1 MKDSFQPILKMLT
14 LMVGLLLSVT
24 LLTAVLIGAIVM
36 VFSGGSLTPLNQ
48 INTSEVQN
56 LTVAVSE
63 TYRGVVPK
71 EGLWMAPEWSSVDQE
86 PNAEDIKYGKEL
98 VANTAA
104 YLGPNGKVKKISNGM
119 NCQNCH
125 LNAGTAPLGNNYSAV
140 ASTYPKVR
148 ARSGQMEDVEKRIND
163 CFERSLNGK
172 ALENNSKEMVAMVA
186 YMKWLGKDVPKGE
199 SPKGVGIYEVP
210 FLDRAADPVK
220 GKAVYD
226 RQCQSCHMADGQGMP
241 KPDKSGHIY
250 PPLWGD
256 NSYNDGAGL
265 FRMSR
270 FAGYVKTN
278 MPLGATFERPI
289 LTDEEAWDVAAY
301 VNSLPRPKK
310 DIRKDWPDI
319 SKKPIDH
326 PFGPFSDDFTEEQ
339 HKFGPFKPIKEARAS
354 ASK

>member
-14 LMVGLLLSVT
+14 MMVGLLLSVT
-24 LLTAVLIGAIVM
+24 LLTAILIGVIVM
-36 VFSGGSLTPLNQ
+36 VFSGGSLPPLNPTQ
-48 INTSEVQN
+48 PTDMQA
-56 LTVAVSE
+56 VAVAVVD
-63 TYRGVVPK
+63 TYKGVIPK
-71 EGLWMAPEWSSVDQE
+71 EGIWMAPDWSSVDQE
-86 PNAEDIKYGKEL
+86 SNAEDIKYGKEL
-98 VANTAA
+98 IANTSA

-125 LNAGTAPLGNNYSAV
+125 LNAGTEPLGNNYGAV

-148 ARSGQMEDVEKRIND
+148 ARSGQMENVEKRIND

-172 ALENNSKEMVAMVA
+172 ALADNSKEMVAMVA
-186 YMKWLGKDVPKGE
+186 YMSWLGKDVPKGE
-199 SPKGVGIYEVP
+199 SPKGSGIYEVP

-220 GKAVYD
+220 GKSVYA
-226 RQCQSCHMADGQGMP
+226 RQCQSCHMEDGQGMS

-265 FRMSR
+265 YRMSR

-278 MPLGATFERPI
+278 MPLGATFERP
-289 LTDEEAWDVAAY
+289 LMTDEEAWDVAAY
-301 VNSLPRPKK
+301 INSLPRPKK
-310 DIRKDWPDI
+310 DLSKDWPDI

-339 HKFGPFKPIKEARAS
+339 HKFGPFKPIKEARAI

>member
-36 VFSGGSLTPLNQ
+36 VFSGGSLPPLNQ
-48 INTSEVQN
+48 TNTSEVQN
-56 LTVAVSE
+56 LTVTVAE
-63 TYRGVVPK
+63 NYRGVVPK

-125 LNAGTAPLGNNYSAV
+125 LNAGTSPLGNNYSAV

-210 FLDRAADPVK
+210 FLDRAADPIK
-220 GKAVYD
+220 GKALYD